1 MPFAFRGV
9 VRVFASA
16 LVVMTVLGIAH
27 PAFAQLNVGS
37 KGVPVQQTTGA
48 NDYVFSAVWIDTGSV
63 SATLTVSCT
72 GVVTS
77 CTFPGGATSKNVTL
91 NFVPYGQ
98 ELMYTTTGGGS
109 GRIVMHASTTSPAEV
124 DSGWAN
130 VTVPIV
136 HAATVTVS
144 PTSMVG
150 TPGQNSGTTFTVTN
164 TGNVTDQLW
173 FYNQC
178 NGPVFSWC
186 GGLGFGGALLQAGH
200 DTTVGTQWGSG
211 PAGSN
216 GVVLLNVVENNGVS
230 VSAVQQVTTAANPGL
245 DVVDAN
251 PGVSFD
257 RANCLTIAMG
267 PGAASECTDLRLTH
281 PLPAVRTYDQVRVPT
296 LLYNW
301 RFAQTAVNLGG
312 LLTIGASSR
321 KLDSVTAN
329 LWVWPHGHPTGVAA
343 STGWWPSID
352 WDSAAALTTRR
363 IEMYWPGA
371 SSGEQSGYY
380 DYALATTRYY
390 KIPGQ
395 ADSTPKDSAAG
406 QFINV
411 TRANSPYG
419 EGWWLV
425 GLEQLFFYGT
435 GTRSDTIAWI
445 GGDGSTQLYIATD
458 STNMVWK
465 PQTYVSGRDSIVWV
479 SQHNMFERQG
489 PHGWRVGFTT
499 DGQMWYRINY
509 AGDTTRFYH
518 PASTPEVDSIEP
530 PIPVASDTMVRYA
543 LYYDASGT
551 LDSVRAPGSPTRRT
565 VYFHDSL
572 LVAGNSKSIMR
583 ITDPDLQTVSFG
595 VDPNAVLRI
604 NSRTDKRGTTTVFG
618 YGLDAEGFGYSDTQ
632 MQDTSV
638 SDIVRTLFMSNLN
651 GFSAYW
657 IPHNQTHSMALD
669 SGFISYHGPRS
680 NSTHGT
686 DLSDITTIWVDRRW
700 QPTMIQDALGNI
712 TTIRRDNPTYPTRV
726 TQVQDASGRVQ
737 LVTYNSR
744 GYDSTYTDL
753 GTYLNKSDTTYYT
766 YDQRWDVDTLTTLP
780 LKETLHDGYDGNG
793 NHTFHQVGS
802 SSSHRVTYN
811 YAGMCAGLV
820 SSVVLPQTP
829 SDSLLYDAAR
839 CNLSAEQ
846 TPRGYWSNYTTD
858 SAGRITQVTT
868 PIDSND
874 KSLGLMGYARAQ
886 TNHTFDAMDR
896 EYETQTIGPAL
907 NGAEAQTMS
916 VLRAFDPNGNVLTVK
931 RSAAPNDAHLDTLH
945 TATIYD
951 RANRPKV
958 DTLLGQGV
966 RTRRFDAASNVVSVV
981 TPRTYT
987 ITSSYDALNRLVSKI
1002 VPSFTD
1008 TTWITSIPNPSGLL
1022 DPHYH
1027 LPADT
1032 IWYGQW
1038 GRVGYGGQLVHG
1050 DTVSFKY
1057 DAVGRLTTADNTNA
1071 HIGRQYYANGLLQ
1084 SETDSVRTAPDP
1096 GNFTTHIYTVGYHYD
1111 LDSRRDSLYFPWVL
1125 GAASENG
1132 YIGTTQAYTYNG
1144 TTGWLDTITDPLG
1157 HKFSFGYVSR
1167 GDLDTLLMP
1176 GSYREIRAYDN
1187 DGNLATDYV
1196 DKTTTPDTVW
1206 RNATFAYDAREKA
1219 LYSNNSQGLKN
1230 SMTTQYSGLGFLVSE
1245 SRTDT
1250 VPTNG
1255 TTASS
1260 TGAYTYDALGNK
1272 LYENTTNGVFQQ
1284 FGYQTSNNPTFWGFD
1299 TTTGR
1304 LTLSDGNLGLGATY
1318 GNWVYDKSG
1327 NTSFYYTLFNTSNQ
1341 PNVIYDR
1348 ASFYNAEERLVEADY
1363 REVTDPELK
1372 NNPIGFLKRVDEVS
1386 EYDALGRRV
1395 AVFANRF
1402 CGPSGGVGEYAF
1414 SLLCNRTLARRT
1426 VWDGTQE
1433 LAEFQV
1439 QDSTPVIEN
1448 DEGVVQLAWDHVTHV
1463 DNNPYFG
1470 QVMYVHGLTT
1480 DQPLAVI
1487 RLNYA
1492 SASDPSGDSLPYY
1505 VSPPTEILP
1514 MWNSVGRM
1522 DIILSPNYCST
1533 GPNGRQRCPL
1543 MVDQLGFGA
1552 YNNISELGPPSYMG
1566 SLLEDKA
1573 EQTFTQ
1579 FRRNRFYDPVTGRF
1593 TQADPIGL
1601 AGGVNDY
1608 GFAAGDPV
1616 NYSDPF
1622 GLCPP
1627 AKEGFYCIDLF
1638 IRSGRVMGIG
1648 RGDGRGP
1655 DPNAPASASR
1665 VQIMVDV
1672 AHGKASWTTSPSCF
1686 AGGIACASPRTDN
1699 TVKMTAGQDG
1709 SLTLDVN
1716 FKNSL
1721 DPTSITGSIHGSYTF
1736 TPDGQGGYESHGS
1749 MTAFPS
1755 DYIYQGTANGW
1766 KQVHGHDETKIG
1778 DLKQSGGDK
1787 W

>member
-1 MPFAFRGV
+1 M
-9 VRVFASA
+9 
-16 LVVMTVLGIAH
+16 
-27 PAFAQLNVGS
+27 FAQLTALPKNAPYQAVMGSNSEVFTIQYVGS
-37 KGVPVQQTTGA
+37 QSPTA
-48 NDYVFSAVWIDTGSV
+48 N
-63 SATLTVSCT
+63 LTVSCT
-72 GVVTS
+72 GVVAS
-77 CTFPGGATSKNVTL
+77 CVFAANNQQTL
-91 NFVPYGQ
+91 NGVSMPNPFGVLALVLEQ
-98 ELMYTTTGGGS
+98 VNFTTSGGGT
-109 GRIVMHASTTSPAEV
+109 GVVKVKVATTNPTAN
-124 DSGWAN
+124 DSAYIN
-130 VTVPIV
+130 ATVPIV

-144 PTSMVG
+144 PTSVVG
-150 TPGQNSGTTFTVTN
+150 TPGQNTGTTFTVTN

-216 GVVLLNVVENNGVS
+216 GVVLFNVVENNGVS

-281 PLPAVRTYDQVRVPT
+281 PLPAVRTYDNVRVPT

-509 AGDTTRFYH
+509 AGDSTRFYH

-712 TTIRRDNPTYPTRV
+712 TTIRRDNPTYPTLV

-744 GYDSTYTDL
+744 GYDSTVTDL
-753 GTYLNKSDTTYYT
+753 GTYVNGADTTYYT

-793 NHTFHQVGS
+793 NHTYHQLGS

-811 YAGMCAGLV
+811 YAGTCAGLV

-931 RSAAPNDAHLDTLH
+931 RWATPNDANLDTLH
-945 TATIYD
+945 TATVYD

-958 DTLLGQGV
+958 DTLLGRGV
-966 RTRRFDAASNVVSVV
+966 RTRTFDAAGDVVSVL
-981 TPRTYT
+981 TPRNLT
-987 ITSSYDALNRLVSKI
+987 ISSTYDALDRLATKI
-1002 VPSFTD
+1002 VQSYTD
-1008 TTWITSIPNPSGLL
+1008 TTWTTGIPTDQIAGQFKNDTLYGTYGLV
-1022 DPHYH
+1022 
-1027 LPADT
+1027 
-1032 IWYGQW
+1032 Q
-1038 GRVGYGGQLVHG
+1038 YGGQLVHG
-1050 DTVSFKY
+1050 DTVTFKY
-1057 DAVGRLTTADNTNA
+1057 DAVGKITEADNANA
-1071 HIGRQYYANGLLQ
+1071 HIARQYYASGLLQ
-1084 SETDSVRTAPDP
+1084 SEIDSVRTVPYP
-1096 GNFTTHIYTVGYHYD
+1096 GNFATHVYTVGYHYD
-1111 LDSRRDSLYFPWVL
+1111 RDGRRDSLYLPWIL

-1132 YIGTTQAYTYNG
+1132 YIGTTQSYAYDPA
-1144 TTGWLDTITDPLG
+1144 TGWLTSITDPLG
-1157 HKFSFGYVSR
+1157 NVFHYGYVAR
-1167 GDLDTLLMP
+1167 GDPDTLLLP
-1176 GSYREIRAYDN
+1176 GSYRELRTYDA
-1187 DGNLATDYV
+1187 DGNMITDVV
-1196 DKTTTPDTVW
+1196 DKSTSPDTVG
-1206 RNATFAYDAREKA
+1206 RNATFVYDARGKV
-1219 LYSNNSQGLKN
+1219 LYGASTQGLWN
-1230 SMTTQYSGLGFLVSE
+1230 TMSTSYSGLGFLLHSSRVDSIGGTKATSSE
-1245 SRTDT
+1245 GFAYDAFGNKLVDT
-1250 VPTNG
+1250 VSNAVFTPFG
-1255 TTASS
+1255 FSSIASPIKW
-1260 TGAYTYDALGNK
+1260 TYDAATARLSQS
-1272 LYENTTNGVFQQ
+1272 NTINMNTI
-1284 FGYQTSNNPTFWGFD
+1284 
-1299 TTTGR
+1299 
-1304 LTLSDGNLGLGATY
+1304 L

-1327 NTSFYYTLFNTSNQ
+1327 NTSFYYTTFSSVTY
-1341 PNVIYDR
+1341 PNVVYDR

-1363 REVTDPELK
+1363 REITYPEWEP
-1372 NNPIGFLKRVDEVS
+1372 NPGFMKRVDEVS
-1386 EYDALGRRV
+1386 EYDAFGRRV
-1395 AVFANRF
+1395 EVLANRWCAPAPPITGWLNF
-1402 CGPSGGVGEYAF
+1402 YPDA
-1414 SLLCNRTLARRT
+1414 CNRTLARRT
-1426 VWDGTQE
+1426 VWDGNQE

-1439 QDSTPVIEN
+1439 QDSTPVVEN
-1448 DEGVVQLAWDHVTHV
+1448 DVGVVKLGLNYPLAEKV
-1463 DNNPYFG
+1463 DNNPFFG
-1470 QVMYVHGLTT
+1470 QVLYVHGLAT
-1480 DQPLAVI
+1480 DQPLGVI

-1492 SASDPSGDSLPYY
+1492 DSSNADSVARPYY
-1505 VSPPTEILP
+1505 ISPPTEILP

-1522 DIILSPNYCST
+1522 DIILSPQLCTTYMGAS
-1533 GPNGRQRCPL
+1533 RCPK
-1543 MVDQLGFGA
+1543 MSTQFGFGP
-1552 YNNISELGPPSYMG
+1552 YNNLVEYGTVSWMG

-1579 FRRNRFYDPVTGRF
+1579 YRRNRYYDPVTGRF
-1593 TQADPIGL
+1593 TQPDPIGL
-1601 AGGVNDY
+1601 AGGANDY

-1622 GLCPP
+1622 GLQCERNGGGGDDNKCTAVEQAGAAYQSFKNKVITAVGDFGNAAWSTL
-1627 AKEGFYCIDLF
+1627 AKVGKELAIQLGLAAVTDGAGPLVEDGALLA
-1638 IRSGRVMGIG
+1638 RSLASEELLGQAEAGIG
-1648 RGDGRGP
+1648 TVIAGNGSSTALRDAGRLASEYGG
-1655 DPNAPASASR
+1655 NAADYAKVVTNTR
-1665 VQIMVDV
+1665 
-1672 AHGKASWTTSPSCF
+1672 T
-1686 AGGIACASPRTDN
+1686 AGGITQQIHYYRDVVRGITVEPKTVISP
-1699 TVKMTAGQDG
+1699 
-1709 SLTLDVN
+1709 
-1716 FKNSL
+1716 
-1721 DPTSITGSIHGSYTF
+1721 
-1736 TPDGQGGYESHGS
+1736 
-1749 MTAFPS
+1749 
-1755 DYIYQGTANGW
+1755 
-1766 KQVHGHDETKIG
+1766 
-1778 DLKQSGGDK
+1778 
-1787 W
+1787 